1 MVSLRHDDVA
11 VFLRRAEGT
20 AKILGTKV
28 EQFSNRVRL
37 MPRHPSGVYATRP
50 TSPFSVPGEIRR
62 TEARSPV
69 PEREFVPEREL
80 APERE
85 FVPEREEELALAAE
99 ELRVQQDQLEL
110 ACELLERERAKYMD
124 LFEQSPD
131 AYLATDIGGSIT
143 NANLAAGALFGVEP
157 GQLVGKPLI
166 SFVAR
171 QDTRTFREQLREL
184 REATDVHSMTLRM
197 RPRGGGVF
205 LVAFCV
211 RVVRGLRGKPMA
223 FRWTLRKT
231 DAPAATPSWLDELV
245 ALSTRERVSGEV
257 VDLADQLERASHAVS
272 SVAAARNIRVILD
285 AERRAWRVRSQ
296 APELRRL
303 LELFLSGAIAA
314 TPTDGELHVRQ
325 VVEGGQ
331 ALLDVTPGGGR
342 EGAPTIR
349 LRLPLVA

>member
-1 MVSLRHDDVA
+1 MVGLRQDDVA

-28 EQFSNRVRL
+28 EQLSNRVRL

-50 TSPFSVPGEIRR
+50 ASPPSGAAEIRK
-62 TEARSPV
+62 TEGQPSIP
-69 PEREFVPEREL
+69 PERDF
-80 APERE
+80 AA
-85 FVPEREEELALAAE
+85 EREEELALAAE

-131 AYLATDIGGSIT
+131 AYVATDTGGSIT

-157 GQLVGKPLI
+157 SLLVGKPLI

-171 QDTRTFREQLREL
+171 QDTRAFREQLREL
-184 REATDVHSMTLRM
+184 KGEPDVRSMTLRM

-205 LVAFCV
+205 VVAFCV
-211 RVVRGLRGKPMA
+211 RVVRGLRGRPMA
-223 FRWTLRKT
+223 FRCTLRKT
-231 DAPAATPSWLDELV
+231 EAPAAMPSWLDELV
-245 ALSTRERVSGEV
+245 ALSTRESASVEV
-257 VDLADQLERASHAVS
+257 VDLADQLERASDAVS
-272 SVAAARNIRVILD
+272 SVTAARSVRVLLD
-285 AERRAWRVRSQ
+285 VERRAWRVQSQ
-296 APELRRL
+296 VSELRRL

-314 TPTDGELHVRQ
+314 TPSGGELHVRA

-331 ALLDVTPGGGR
+331 AILDVTPSAGR